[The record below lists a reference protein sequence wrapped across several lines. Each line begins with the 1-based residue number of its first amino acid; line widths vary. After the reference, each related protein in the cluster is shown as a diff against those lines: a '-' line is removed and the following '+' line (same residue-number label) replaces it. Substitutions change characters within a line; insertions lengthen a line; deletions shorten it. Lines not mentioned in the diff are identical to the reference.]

1 MITLRQAEAICHK
14 SAITLEEVSELQDIQ
29 LHILTFED
37 VNNKKLQRLSRLID
51 KKVSDF
57 FGL

>member
-14 SAITLEEVSELQDIQ
+14 SVITLEEVSELQNIQ
-29 LHILTFED
+29 IHIVRYESSD
-37 VNNKKLQRLSRLID
+37 NKKLQRLSRLID
-51 KKVSDF
+51 KKVGDF